1 MMRIGVVIHGPA
13 VIDSGKAR
21 SVLEIISGMGVV
33 QAILGGTMG
42 RSAVIDAGMEGQI
55 DISRNLKPSES
66 IMELSTK
73 CDIILLVN
81 EGKSCETGLTFG
93 SMVFGKLDPIK
104 IPLYQIEFGSECILV
119 PWTGESN
126 PILSEFLD
134 LLKARIIQPPP
145 ESNGIKIEGNTIT
158 REVSGARPGEYVT
171 INGIVVGKALS
182 DEVHII
188 SESGEITGLE
198 GGRLKQHGIE
208 KLKKIDI
215 QTAIVRSGTL
225 RTANITPRVLAH
237 SGSNYAVLIDH
248 SAEDTFELAKD
259 AALAVVVGDD
269 TTAIAGDLLTRL
281 GIPMIGITD
290 GDKDGITHHTHV
302 PPGSVI
308 IRVKHGNDDV
318 VGRRVCD
325 KIFCGNGRIET
336 NDSGFE
342 EIFASVIQ
350 QAGSLVQE
358 IVRY

>member
-21 SVLEIISGMGVV
+21 EVLEIISGMGDV

-42 RSAVIDAGMEGQI
+42 RAAVIDAGLEGQI

-66 IMELSTK
+66 IMELSSK

-93 SMVFGKLDPIK
+93 SMVFGKLDQIT
-104 IPLYQIEFGSECILV
+104 IPVYQIEFGSECVLV
-119 PWTGESN
+119 PWTGQSHS
-126 PILSEFLD
+126 ILSKFRD
-134 LLKARIIQPPP
+134 LLKARVINPPP
-145 ESNGIKIEGNTIT
+145 ESNGIKIEDNTIT
-158 REVSGARPGEYVT
+158 RRVFGTRSGEYVT
-171 INGIVVGKALS
+171 VNGIVIGKALS

-198 GGRLKQHGIE
+198 GGRLKRHGIE
-208 KLKKIDI
+208 KLKKTDLL
-215 QTAIVRSGTL
+215 TAIVRSGPL
-225 RTANITPRVLAH
+225 RTANITPRVLEH

-259 AALAVVVGDD
+259 ALLAVVVGDD

-290 GDKDGITHHTHV
+290 GDKDGIIHHTHV

-308 IRVKHGNDDV
+308 IRVATGNDDL
-318 VGRRVCD
+318 VGRKVQD
-325 KIFCGNGRIET
+325 EIFCGKGRIET
-336 NDSGFE
+336 DDSGFE
-342 EIFASVIQ
+342 EILAGVIQ
-350 QAGSLVQE
+350 QAGSLVVE
-358 IVRY
+358 IARY